1 MSDTFFPLLL
11 SGLSL
16 SGVIIT
22 ALFVYLSS
30 QRSGQAI
37 NQIADASVTMIE
49 PLEKRL
55 SHVEGELTK
64 RDGLI
69 ASLREQIQVLG
80 IELDLERKKR
90 RELEIRVDTL
100 EEEKA
105 GLISENGH
113 LKAQLAKQE
122 KRGNSL

>member
-1 MSDTFFPLLL
+1 MLD
-11 SGLSL
+11 
-16 SGVIIT
+16 
-22 ALFVYLSS
+22 
-30 QRSGQAI
+30 
-37 NQIADASVTMIE
+37 

-55 SHVEGELTK
+55 AHVEGELTK

-69 ASLREQIQVLG
+69 STLREQIQVLG
-80 IELDLERKKR
+80 IELDLERNKR

-113 LKAQLAKQE
+113 LKAELAKKE
-122 KRGNSL
+122 RKGNSL

>member
-1 MSDTFFPLLL
+1 MNENFIPLLL

-37 NQIADASVTMIE
+37 NQIADASVTMLE

-55 SHVEGELTK
+55 LHVEGELTK
-64 RDGLI
+64 RDEVI
-69 ASLREQIQVLG
+69 TTLRAQINTLG
-80 IELDLERKKR
+80 IELETERRKRRDLE
-90 RELEIRVDTL
+90 LRVDSL
-100 EEEKA
+100 EEENA
-105 GLISENGH
+105 GLISENGR
-113 LKAQLAKQE
+113 LKVQLEKQAR
-122 KRGNSL
+122 KGASL